1 MVKKL
6 FLISIFLFTSP
17 VYAQD
22 KGMDLFQKALDNV
35 REYHMRQT
43 MTNPED
49 ALDQALRDFY
59 NEEES
64 TKDVGMVLSG
74 D

>member
-1 MVKKL
+1 M
-6 FLISIFLFTSP
+6 IFLFLSVSP
-17 VYAQD
+17 AYAQD

-59 NEEES
+59 NEEKS
-64 TKDVGMVLSG
+64 TEDVGVVLSG

>member
-1 MVKKL
+1 V
-6 FLISIFLFTSP
+6 SP
-17 VYAQD
+17 AYAQD

-35 REYHMRQT
+35 KEYHMRQT

-59 NEEES
+59 NEEKS
-64 TKDVGMVLSG
+64 TEDVGVVLSG

>member
-6 FLISIFLFTSP
+6 FLIFLILSVSP
-17 VYAQD
+17 AYSQD

-43 MTNPED
+43 MTDPED

-64 TKDVGMVLSG
+64 TKDVGLVLSG
-74 D
+74 E

>member
-6 FLISIFLFTSP
+6 FLIFLLLSASP
-17 VYAQD
+17 AYAHD

-64 TKDVGMVLSG
+64 TEDVGMVLSG

>member
-6 FLISIFLFTSP
+6 FLIFLFLSISP
-17 VYAQD
+17 AYAQD
-22 KGMDLFQKALDNV
+22 RGMDLFQKALDNV

-43 MTNPED
+43 MTDPED

-59 NEEES
+59 NEEKS
-64 TKDVGMVLSG
+64 TEDVGMVLSG

>member
-6 FLISIFLFTSP
+6 FLIFLFLSISP
-17 VYAQD
+17 VYAHD

-35 REYHMRQT
+35 KEYHMRQT
-43 MTNPED
+43 MTDPED

-64 TKDVGMVLSG
+64 TEDVRMVLSG

>member
-1 MVKKL
+1 
-6 FLISIFLFTSP
+6 
-17 VYAQD
+17 
-22 KGMDLFQKALDNV
+22 MDLFQKALDNV

-43 MTNPED
+43 MIDPED

-64 TKDVGMVLSG
+64 TEDVRMVLSG
-74 D
+74 DW